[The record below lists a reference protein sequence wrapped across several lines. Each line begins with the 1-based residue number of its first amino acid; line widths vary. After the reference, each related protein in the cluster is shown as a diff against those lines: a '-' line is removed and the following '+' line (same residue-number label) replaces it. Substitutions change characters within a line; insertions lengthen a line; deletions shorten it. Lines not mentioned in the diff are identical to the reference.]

1 MKSKISILATALLI
15 SATTF
20 SQDVEFKMLRKIFEK
35 EVLNTKDI
43 AEFKIGIKK
52 AEKQD
57 ANFVP
62 VERLYYEF
70 YKSFVPYMELK
81 IELQK
86 PENVTNREKT
96 LEMFKSVFTP
106 EKAVD
111 LTANMNKI
119 IDYEKTNNK
128 PLFGVKIQN
137 EIEPLKN
144 LLFNFAI
151 DLGNNNKFKESSLV
165 LRSIY
170 DLDKKETEK
179 LYYAANYALNAKD
192 YNTALINYQ
201 ELKTLNYSGETTNY
215 YALNKAND
223 RENQFKDKKDRDDAV
238 KLGTHQK
245 PRDEKI
251 ESKRGEIYRNI
262 ALILRDK
269 GKTSEAIKAIADA
282 RTANPDDSSLLME
295 QANMYYKM
303 NDLVSYKRLIKE
315 SLEKNPNDKEM
326 LFNLGVISR
335 NSNEKIESEKYYK
348 AALAIDPNYEVANI
362 NIAELIMSYDDEI
375 VTRMN
380 ATKDSKKYEIIKTE
394 RENNFKKTIPYLE
407 KVMEV
412 SPSNKDVKTTLI
424 SVYNALDMTV
434 KAKAL
439 KNKK

>member
-1 MKSKISILATALLI
+1 MKSKITILATVLLI
-15 SATTF
+15 SVTTF
-20 SQDVEFKMLRKIFEK
+20 AQDAEFKVLRKIFEK

-43 AEFKIGIKK
+43 AEFKIGMKK
-52 AEKQD
+52 AEQQD

-86 PENVTNREKT
+86 PENVSNREKT
-96 LEMFKSVFTP
+96 SELFKNSFTS
-106 EKAVD
+106 EKAVE
-111 LTANMNKI
+111 LVTNMNKI

-128 PLFGVKIQN
+128 PLFAVKIQN

-151 DLGNNNKFKESSLV
+151 DLGNNSKFKESSLV

-179 LYYAANYALNAKD
+179 LYYAANYALNAKE
-192 YNTALINYQ
+192 YNIALTNYQ
-201 ELKTLNYSGETTNY
+201 ELKTLNYSGETTNF
-215 YALNKAND
+215 YAVNKAND

-238 KLGTHQK
+238 KLGTHEK
-245 PRDEKI
+245 SRDEKI

-269 GKTSEAIKAIADA
+269 GKTSEAIKAISDA
-282 RTANPDDSSLLME
+282 RIANPDDSSLLME
-295 QANMYYKM
+295 EANMYYKM

-315 SLEKNPNDKEM
+315 ALEKNPNDKEM

-335 NSNEKIESEKYYK
+335 NANEKVESEKYYRS
-348 AALAIDPNYEVANI
+348 ALAIDPNYEVANI
-362 NIAELIMSYDDEI
+362 NLAELLMSSDDEI
-375 VTRMN
+375 IKRME
-380 ATKDSKKYEIIKTE
+380 AAKDPKKYDIIKKE
-394 RENNFKKTIPYLE
+394 RENNFKKVIPFLE

-424 SVYNALDMTV
+424 SVYNALDMTD

-439 KNKK
+439 KNKQ

>member
-1 MKSKISILATALLI
+1 MKSKITSLAIALLI
-15 SATTF
+15 SSTTF
-20 SQDVEFKMLRKIFEK
+20 AQDVEFKVLRKIFEK

-43 AEFKIGIKK
+43 ADFKIGMKK
-52 AEKQD
+52 AEQQD
-57 ANFVP
+57 ASFVP
-62 VERLYYEF
+62 VERLYYDF

-86 PENVTNREKT
+86 PENVSSREKT
-96 LEMFKSVFTP
+96 SELFKNSFTP
-106 EKAVD
+106 DKAVE
-111 LTANMNKI
+111 LVTNMNKI

-128 PLFGVKIQN
+128 PLFGVKIQS

-151 DLGNNNKFKESSLV
+151 DLGNNSKFKESSLV

-179 LYYAANYALNAKD
+179 LYYAANYALNAKE
-192 YNTALINYQ
+192 YNLALTNYQ

-215 YALNKAND
+215 YAVNKAND
-223 RENQFKDKKDRDDAV
+223 RENQFKDKKDRDDAL
-238 KLGTHQK
+238 KLGTHDK
-245 PRDEKI
+245 SRDEKI

-269 GKTSEAIKAIADA
+269 GKTGEAIKAISDA
-282 RTANPDDSSLLME
+282 RIANPDDSSLLME
-295 QANMYYKM
+295 EANMYYKM

-315 SLEKNPNDKEM
+315 ALDKNPNDKEM

-335 NSNEKIESEKYYK
+335 NSNEKVESEKYYR

-362 NIAELIMSYDDEI
+362 NLAELIMSSDDEFI
-375 VTRMN
+375 KRMES
-380 ATKDSKKYEIIKTE
+380 TKDLKKYDIIKKE
-394 RENNFKKTIPYLE
+394 RDNNFKKVIPFLE

-412 SPSNKDVKTTLI
+412 SPSNQDVKRTLI
-424 SVYNALDMTV
+424 SVYNALDMTD

-439 KNKK
+439 KNKQ